1 MSKNNNIPSFLG
13 GSSRG
18 YDYGESSNKRSTN
31 KNRSNAG
38 WFEYK
43 EQLDNLEE
51 DYIETIDKVA
61 GVIAQYGI
69 ALNKEG
75 TTNQGSI
82 QNTIET
88 MVGNYPEDVKITI
101 LEKALAKLIANI

>member
-1 MSKNNNIPSFLG
+1 MKRIKAACITQTLCFSNH
-13 GSSRG
+13 
-18 YDYGESSNKRSTN
+18 DGETTEYAK
-31 KNRSNAG
+31 KAVVQ
-38 WFEYK
+38 EYEKYK

-51 DYIETIDKVA
+51 DYIKTIDKVA

-101 LEKALAKLIANI
+101 LEKAIAKLIANI